1 MNNAI
6 KLDPSISAY
15 NISEYAL
22 TNHENYKANISNNKD
37 EILDKYVIL
46 ILEYMNFITENVSI
60 KNDMYYKFVFLRGLD
75 TISHVF
81 KFILLY
87 TKNLDLAYYH
97 SQKAF
102 YFYVEFITQITDDQH
117 SFLQLSSRDAIL
129 FVYKRTIFEINHDQ
143 RKNLQ
148 KMHTETVDKIDIL
161 QIYINIFKTIVEYLF
176 HNPEY
181 KFSTKNDFVI
191 KYAKYFLS
199 ICSKLQIGNL
209 SKTKLDVITLFVKN
223 LLGKDIHILFYFDLI
238 LCFIKKISKF
248 TEKTKTKIVDVKKN
262 IYAPELTSMIMSNEE
277 PAQIIKWI
285 FCSN

>member
-1 MNNAI
+1 MNNII
-6 KLDPSISAY
+6 KLDPSISAHSI
-15 NISEYAL
+15 NEYSL
-22 TNHENYKANISNNKD
+22 TNPDNYKITISNNIN
-37 EILDKYVIL
+37 EILDKYIIL

-60 KNDMYYKFVFLRGLD
+60 KNDMYYKFIFLRGVD

-129 FVYKRTIFEINHDQ
+129 FVYKRTIFEINYEQ

-148 KMHTETVDKIDIL
+148 KVHAETIEKIDIL
-161 QIYINIFKTIVEYLF
+161 QIYINIFKAIIEYLF
-176 HNPEY
+176 HNSEY
-181 KFSTKNDFVI
+181 RFSAKNDFI
-191 KYAKYFLS
+191 AKYSKYFLS
-199 ICSKLQIGNL
+199 ICAKLQYGNL
-209 SKTKLDVITLFVKN
+209 SKTKLDTITMFVKS
-223 LLGKDIHILFYFDLI
+223 LAGKDIHLFFYFDLI

-248 TEKTKTKIVDVKKN
+248 TEKNKIKITDIKKN
-262 IYAPELTSMIMSNEE
+262 IYTPELSSMIIENEE
-277 PAQIIKWI
+277 PSQIIKWV
-285 FCSN
+285 FL

>member
-1 MNNAI
+1 MNNVI
-6 KLDPSISAY
+6 KLDPSISTY
-15 NISEYAL
+15 NVSEYSL
-22 TNHENYKANISNNKD
+22 TNQDNYKDNISNSIG
-37 EILDKYVIL
+37 EIVDKYVIL

-60 KNDMYYKFVFLRGLD
+60 KSDMYYKFVFLRGLD

-129 FVYKRTIFEINHDQ
+129 FVYKRTIFEINYEQ

-148 KMHTETVDKIDIL
+148 KIHAESVEKINSL
-161 QIYINIFKTIVEYLF
+161 QVYTNIFKSVVEYLL

-181 KFSTKNDFVI
+181 KFTTKNEFI
-191 KYAKYFLS
+191 SKYSKYFLS
-199 ICSKLQIGNL
+199 ICAKLQAGNL
-209 SKTKLDVITLFVKN
+209 SKTKLDLFTMFIKC
-223 LLGKDIHILFYFDLI
+223 LLGKDIHLLFYFDLI
-238 LCFIKKISKF
+238 LCFIKKVSKF
-248 TEKTKTKIVDVKKN
+248 TEKNKLKVECVKKN
-262 IYAPELTSMIMSNEE
+262 IYSTELSNMIMSNEE
-277 PAQIIKWI
+277 PTQIIKWV
-285 FCSN
+285 FV

>member
-1 MNNAI
+1 MSNVI
-6 KLDPSISAY
+6 KLDPSISTY

-22 TNHENYKANISNNKD
+22 TNPDNYKTNISNNMD

-60 KNDMYYKFVFLRGLD
+60 KNDMYYKFIFLRGLD

-117 SFLQLSSRDAIL
+117 SFLQLSSKDAIL
-129 FVYKRTIFEINHDQ
+129 FVYKRTIFEISHEQ

-148 KMHTETVDKIDIL
+148 KMPAETTEKIDTL
-161 QIYINIFKTIVEYLF
+161 QIHINIFKTVVEYLF

-181 KFSTKNDFVI
+181 KFSTKNDFI
-191 KYAKYFLS
+191 AKYSKYFLS
-199 ICSKLQIGNL
+199 ICIKLQAGNL
-209 SKTKLDVITLFVKN
+209 SKTKLDMVTMFVKS
-223 LLGKDIHILFYFDLI
+223 LLGKDIHLLFYFDLI
-238 LCFIKKISKF
+238 LCFIKKVSKF
-248 TEKTKTKIVDVKKN
+248 AERNKIKIADVKKN
-262 IYAPELTSMIMSNEE
+262 IYAHELSSMILSNEE
-277 PAQIIKWI
+277 PSQIIKWV
-285 FCSN
+285 FL

>member
-1 MNNAI
+1 MNNLI
-6 KLDPSISAY
+6 KLDPSISAH
-15 NISEYAL
+15 NIGEYSL
-22 TNHENYKANISNNKD
+22 TNPDNYKTSISNNVN
-37 EILDKYVIL
+37 EILEKYIIL

-129 FVYKRTIFEINHDQ
+129 FVYKRTIFEINYDQ

-148 KMHTETVDKIDIL
+148 KIHAETIEKIDIL
-161 QIYINIFKTIVEYLF
+161 QMYINIFKSIVEYLF

-181 KFSTKNDFVI
+181 KFSTKNDFI
-191 KYAKYFLS
+191 AKYSKYFLS
-199 ICSKLQIGNL
+199 ICAKLQHGNL
-209 SKTKLDVITLFVKN
+209 SKTKLDMVTIFVKS
-223 LLGKDIHILFYFDLI
+223 LLGKDMHLLFYFDLI
-238 LCFIKKISKF
+238 LCFIKKVSKF
-248 TEKTKTKIVDVKKN
+248 TDKNKIKIADIKKN
-262 IYAPELTSMIMSNEE
+262 IYAHELAAMITSNEE
-277 PAQIIKWI
+277 PSQIIKWV
-285 FCSN
+285 FL